1 MHTDRGPYTKPR
13 VVIVGAGF
21 GGLSV
26 AKSLATAE
34 ADVTVIDRHNYHLFQ
49 PLLYQV
55 ATAGLSP
62 SDIAAPI
69 RSILRK
75 QRNTSV
81 LLGRVIDVD
90 TVAREVHMGDR
101 RIPYDYLVLATGAR
115 HAYFGCD
122 DWEAFAPGLKKIED
136 ALAIRRRILEAF
148 ELAESEPD
156 QARRRQLLNFVV
168 VGGGATGVEMAG
180 AIAEL
185 ARKALTLDFRNIDPS
200 SARVILIEAGPRV
213 LASFPERL
221 SSAAAG
227 YLERLGVEV
236 LCGRRV
242 SQCDDMGVVVA
253 DERIPARTV
262 IWAAGVI
269 ASPAAKW
276 LNAEKDRVGRIIVR
290 SDLSVSGHP
299 EVFVI
304 GDTAHAPGPD
314 GRPLP
319 GVAAVAKQQ
328 GQYVARLI
336 KRRIEGKVEV
346 PAFKYRD
353 FGSLA
358 TIGRKAAVARL
369 GKIELRGW
377 LAWVVWSLTHVYF
390 LTGARN
396 RMAVLITW
404 AWAYITFQHGSRLI
418 TDSTVDPEPPVVGAP
433 ATTPVRP

>member
-1 MHTDRGPYTKPR
+1 MHFDKEPSTRPR

-21 GGLSV
+21 GGLAA
-26 AKSLATAE
+26 AKTLAD
-34 ADVTVIDRHNYHLFQ
+34 ADADITVIDRHNYHLFQ

-62 SDIAAPI
+62 ADIAAPI

-75 QRNTSV
+75 QCNTSV
-81 LLGRVIDVD
+81 VLGRVTGIDSG
-90 TVAREVHMGDR
+90 TREVHLGDR
-101 RIPYDYLVLATGAR
+101 RIPYDYLVLATGTR
-115 HAYFGCD
+115 HAYFGRD
-122 DWEAFAPGLKKIED
+122 DWEPFAPGLKKIED

-156 QARRRQLLNFVV
+156 PVRRRQFLNFVI
-168 VGGGATGVEMAG
+168 VGGGPTGVEMAG

-185 ARKALTLDFRNIDPS
+185 AKKALTSDFRNIDS
-200 SARVILIEAGPRV
+200 RTARIILVEAGPRV
-213 LASFPERL
+213 LAGFPERL
-221 SSAAAG
+221 SHAAAG

-236 LCGRRV
+236 LCGRPV
-242 SQCDDMGVVVA
+242 SQCDDVGVIIA

-276 LNAEKDRVGRIIVR
+276 LGAEKDRVGRVMVG
-290 SDLSVSGHP
+290 SNLSVCGHP

-304 GDTAHAPGPD
+304 GDTAHVPGPD

-336 KRRIEGKVEV
+336 KGHIEGKVEA
-346 PAFKYRD
+346 PTFEYRD

-358 TIGRKAAVARL
+358 TIGRKAAVAKL
-369 GKIELRGW
+369 GKIELIGW
-377 LAWVVWSLTHVYF
+377 PAWVVWSLAHVYF
-390 LTGARN
+390 LMGTRN
-396 RMAVLITW
+396 RMTVLITW
-404 AWAYITFQHGSRLI
+404 IWAYITFQHGSRLI
-418 TDSTVDPEPPVVGAP
+418 TDSSVDPETSAVGTP
-433 ATTPVRP
+433 ATTPVQP